1 MKKMMLVPAVLAVGA
16 ISFAA
21 ELRPAAQSRLPI
33 GAVRPEGWLRVQ
45 LEKQRAGI
53 TGHAEELYDDIGQ
66 SDWLTNAGR
75 GGQYS
80 WERGPYY
87 AKGLLSLAFAL
98 DDATLKEKAKK
109 WVDAI
114 LASQRPDGSFGPK
127 KRNWWANMIALW
139 LVRDWAEATGDA
151 RVVPFLEKYFTFQK
165 AEFADC
171 PISGD
176 SMWAVAR
183 TGDEMD
189 IVFWLYETTGKEEW
203 LDFARTLSKESADW
217 TTYYRRGGDPGG
229 PKSNGY
235 RCHIVNFMQG
245 LKTPALQWRLD
256 GDPAKRTAYR
266 AAFDPEGWVMRMCG
280 RPDRMVNGSEPLID
294 RSATGGTEL
303 CAIAERILSCQTH
316 LTVFADAD
324 VADDLE
330 VVAYNSLPATL
341 APDGKG
347 IRYYCLLNQPAC
359 LDKLLLFANNG
370 DRAENV
376 GAICPGPHAGF
387 GCCRSNFHLAW
398 PKFVQSMWMARE
410 GGLAAIAYGPCVI
423 STPTADVV
431 QSGDYPFGPN
441 VRLKVA
447 KAKGGEWPLFVRIPS
462 WCNSAKVSV
471 NGVDAGTAA
480 AGTFKRID
488 REWKA
493 GDEVTLVLP
502 METRLSRWEM
512 DAVAVSRGPL
522 LFSFEIPMEEQ
533 KVKRY
538 KVPYEK
544 EWIDNFGGD
553 FPRKELLPK
562 GPWNYVLALE
572 KGGTAEKGGML
583 ENGGMLEKG
592 GPKLPAR
599 GEKLDAVVSE
609 VAIPADP
616 FVPGNAPVTVSVP
629 AVKSDF
635 GGWGYMREVTT
646 GRAVDPP
653 PSPIPPEFLS
663 ANGQAGGGCQANVV
677 AGYRAD
683 GGANGLVVEMVKL
696 VPFGSTQLRITL
708 FPWFSKTR

>member
-1 MKKMMLVPAVLAVGA
+1 MKRLTYLAAMAATCCVAHGAVE
-16 ISFAA
+16 F
-21 ELRPAAQSRLPI
+21 RPAEQSRLPI

-45 LEKQRAGI
+45 LEKQRDGI
-53 TGHAEELYDDIGQ
+53 TGNSEKLYDDIGQ
-66 SDWLTNAGR
+66 SDWLTGEKR

-98 DDATLKEKAKK
+98 DDTMLKARAKK

-114 LASQRPDGSFGPK
+114 LASQRENGAFGPK
-127 KRNWWANMIALW
+127 DRNWWANMIALW
-139 LVRDWAEATGDA
+139 LVRDWAEATGDK
-151 RVVPFLEKYFTFQK
+151 RVVPFLEKYFNFQK
-165 AEFADC
+165 TEFAEC

-189 IVFWLYETTGKEEW
+189 VVFWLYEQTGKDEW
-203 LDFARTLSKESADW
+203 LEFARTLSKESADW
-217 TTYYRRGGDPGG
+217 TTYYRRGGAPGG
-229 PKSNGY
+229 DKKTGY

-256 GDPAKRTAYR
+256 GDARKRDAYHS
-266 AAFDPEGWVMRMCG
+266 AFDPEGWVMRMCG

-316 LTVFADAD
+316 LTVFADVE

-330 VVAYNSLPATL
+330 MVAYNSLPATL

-359 LDKLLLFANNG
+359 LNKFLLFANNG
-370 DRAENV
+370 DRNV

-398 PKFVQSMWMARE
+398 PKFAQSMWMARD
-410 GGLAAIAYGPCVI
+410 GGLAAIAYGPCDV
-423 STPTADVV
+423 STPTADIIET
-431 QSGDYPFGPN
+431 GDYPFGPN
-441 VRLKVA
+441 VTFKVTR
-447 KAKGGEWPLFVRIPS
+447 AKGGTWPLFVRIPG
-462 WCNSAKVSV
+462 WCSEAKVAV
-471 NGVDAGTAA
+471 NGKDAGNVA

-488 REWKA
+488 REWKS

-502 METRLSRWEM
+502 MEARISHWEM
-512 DAVAVSRGPL
+512 DAVAVTRGPL
-522 LFSFEIPMEEQ
+522 LYSFEVPMEER
-533 KVKRY
+533 KVEKY

-562 GPWNYVLALE
+562 GPWNYVLSLG
-572 KGGTAEKGGML
+572 K
-583 ENGGMLEKG
+583 NGKTGDG
-592 GPKLPAR
+592 I
-599 GEKLDAVVSE
+599 LDDAKVSVVLVPS
-609 VAIPADP
+609 DP
-616 FVPGNAPVTVSVP
+616 FVPGNAPVTISVP
-629 AVKSDF
+629 AKRSDF

-653 PSPIPPEFLS
+653 PSPVPDE
-663 ANGQAGGGCQANVV
+663 GG
-677 AGYRAD
+677 
-683 GGANGLVVEMVKL
+683 EMETLKL
-696 VPFGSTQLRITL
+696 VPFGSTQLRISL
-708 FPWFSKTR
+708 FPWCAKKDR

>member
-1 MKKMMLVPAVLAVGA
+1 MKRLTYLAAMAATCCVAHGAVE
-16 ISFAA
+16 F
-21 ELRPAAQSRLPI
+21 RPAEQSRLPI

-45 LEKQRAGI
+45 LEKQRDGI
-53 TGHAEELYDDIGQ
+53 TGNSEKLYDDIGQ
-66 SDWLTNAGR
+66 SDWLTGEKR

-98 DDATLKEKAKK
+98 DDTMLKARAKK

-114 LASQRPDGSFGPK
+114 LASQRENGAFGPK
-127 KRNWWANMIALW
+127 DRNWWANMIALW
-139 LVRDWAEATGDA
+139 LVRDWAEATGDK
-151 RVVPFLEKYFTFQK
+151 RVVPFLEKYFNFQK
-165 AEFADC
+165 KEFAEC

-189 IVFWLYETTGKEEW
+189 VVFWLYEQTGKEW
-203 LDFARTLSKESADW
+203 LEFARTLSKESADW
-217 TTYYRRGGDPGG
+217 TTYYRRGGAPGG
-229 PKSNGY
+229 DKKTGY

-256 GDPAKRTAYR
+256 GDARKRDAYHS
-266 AAFDPEGWVMRMCG
+266 AFDPEGWVMRMCG

-316 LTVFADAD
+316 LTVFADVE

-330 VVAYNSLPATL
+330 MVAYNSLPATL

-359 LDKLLLFANNG
+359 LNKFLLFANNG
-370 DRAENV
+370 DRTENV

-398 PKFVQSMWMARE
+398 PKFAQSMWMARD
-410 GGLAAIAYGPCVI
+410 GGLAAIAYGPCDV
-423 STPTADVV
+423 STPTAEIIET
-431 QSGDYPFGPN
+431 GDYPFGPN
-441 VRLKVA
+441 VTFKVTR
-447 KAKGGEWPLFVRIPS
+447 AKGGTWPLFVRIPG
-462 WCNSAKVSV
+462 WCSEAKVAV
-471 NGVDAGTAA
+471 NGKDAGNVA

-488 REWKA
+488 REWKS

-502 METRLSRWEM
+502 MEARISHWEM
-512 DAVAVSRGPL
+512 DAVAVTRGPL
-522 LFSFEIPMEEQ
+522 LYSFEVPMEER
-533 KVKRY
+533 KVEKY

-562 GPWNYVLALE
+562 GPWNYVLSLG
-572 KGGTAEKGGML
+572 K
-583 ENGGMLEKG
+583 NGNTGDG
-592 GPKLPAR
+592 I
-599 GEKLDAVVSE
+599 LDDAKVSVVLVPS
-609 VAIPADP
+609 DP
-616 FVPGNAPVTVSVP
+616 FVPGNAPVTISVP
-629 AVKSDF
+629 AKRSDF

-653 PSPIPPEFLS
+653 PSPIPDE
-663 ANGQAGGGCQANVV
+663 GGETET
-677 AGYRAD
+677 
-683 GGANGLVVEMVKL
+683 LKL
-696 VPFGSTQLRITL
+696 VPFGSTQLRISL
-708 FPWFSKTR
+708 FPWCAKKDR

>member
-1 MKKMMLVPAVLAVGA
+1 MKRLTCLAAMAATCCVAHGA
-16 ISFAA
+16 AG
-21 ELRPAAQSRLPI
+21 LRPSEQSRLPI

-45 LEKQRAGI
+45 LEKQRDGI
-53 TGHAEELYDDIGQ
+53 TGNSEKLYDDIGR
-66 SDWLTNAGR
+66 SDWLTGEKR

-98 DDATLKEKAKK
+98 DDTMLKARAKK

-114 LASQRPDGSFGPK
+114 LASQRENGAFGPK
-127 KRNWWANMIALW
+127 DRNWWANMIALW
-139 LVRDWAEATGDA
+139 LVRDWAEATGDK
-151 RVVPFLEKYFTFQK
+151 RVVPFLEKYFNFQK
-165 AEFADC
+165 KEFAEC

-189 IVFWLYETTGKEEW
+189 VVFWLYEQTGKDEW
-203 LDFARTLSKESADW
+203 LEFARTLSKESADW
-217 TTYYRRGGDPGG
+217 TTYYRRGGAPGG
-229 PKSNGY
+229 DKKTGY

-256 GDPAKRTAYR
+256 GDARKRDAYHS
-266 AAFDPEGWVMRMCG
+266 AFDPEGWVMRMCG

-316 LTVFADAD
+316 LTVFADVE

-330 VVAYNSLPATL
+330 MVAYNSLPATL

-359 LDKLLLFANNG
+359 LDKFLLFANNG
-370 DRAENV
+370 DRNENV

-398 PKFVQSMWMARE
+398 PKFAQSMWMGRD
-410 GGLAAIAYGPCVI
+410 GGLAAVAYGPCDV
-423 STPTADVV
+423 STPAADVIET
-431 QSGDYPFGPN
+431 GDYPFGPN
-441 VRLKVA
+441 VTLKVTR
-447 KAKGGEWPLFVRIPS
+447 AKGGEWPLFVRIPG
-462 WCNSAKVSV
+462 WCSGAKVAV
-471 NGVDAGTAA
+471 NGKDAGLTA

-493 GDEVTLVLP
+493 GDEVTLVFP
-502 METRLSRWEM
+502 MEARVSHWEM
-512 DAVAVSRGPL
+512 DAVAVTRGPL
-522 LFSFEIPMEEQ
+522 LYSLEIPMEER
-533 KVKRY
+533 KVKKY
-538 KVPYEK
+538 KVPYEN
-544 EWIDNFGGD
+544 EWIDDFGGD

-562 GPWNYVLALE
+562 GPWNYVLSLG
-572 KGGTAEKGGML
+572 KDGKTRDGI
-583 ENGGMLEKG
+583 
-592 GPKLPAR
+592 
-599 GEKLDAVVSE
+599 LDDAKVSVVLVPS
-609 VAIPADP
+609 DP
-616 FVPGNAPVTVSVP
+616 FVPGNAPVTISVP
-629 AVKSDF
+629 AKRSDF

-653 PSPIPPEFLS
+653 PSPIPDE
-663 ANGQAGGGCQANVV
+663 GG
-677 AGYRAD
+677 
-683 GGANGLVVEMVKL
+683 EMETLKL
-696 VPFGSTQLRITL
+696 VPFGSTQLRISL
-708 FPWFSKTR
+708 FPWCAKKDR

>member
-1 MKKMMLVPAVLAVGA
+1 MKRLTYLAAMAATCCVAHGAVE
-16 ISFAA
+16 F
-21 ELRPAAQSRLPI
+21 RPAEQSRLPI

-45 LEKQRAGI
+45 LEKQRDGI
-53 TGHAEELYDDIGQ
+53 TGNSEKLYDDIGQ
-66 SDWLTNAGR
+66 SDWLTGEKR

-98 DDATLKEKAKK
+98 DDTMLKARAKK

-114 LASQRPDGSFGPK
+114 LASQRENGAFGPK
-127 KRNWWANMIALW
+127 DRNWWANMIALW
-139 LVRDWAEATGDA
+139 LVRDWAEATGDK
-151 RVVPFLEKYFTFQK
+151 RVVPFLEKYFNFQK
-165 AEFADC
+165 TEFAEC

-189 IVFWLYETTGKEEW
+189 VVFWLYEQTGKDEW
-203 LDFARTLSKESADW
+203 LEFARTLSKESADW
-217 TTYYRRGGDPGG
+217 TTYYRRGGAPGG
-229 PKSNGY
+229 DKKTGY

-256 GDPAKRTAYR
+256 GDARKRDAYHS
-266 AAFDPEGWVMRMCG
+266 AFDPEGWVMRMCG

-316 LTVFADAD
+316 LTVFADVE

-330 VVAYNSLPATL
+330 MVAYNSLPATL

-359 LDKLLLFANNG
+359 LNKFLLFANNG
-370 DRAENV
+370 DRNV

-398 PKFVQSMWMARE
+398 PKFAQSMWMARD
-410 GGLAAIAYGPCVI
+410 GGLAAIAYGPCDV
-423 STPTADVV
+423 STPTAEIIET
-431 QSGDYPFGPN
+431 GDYPFGPN
-441 VRLKVA
+441 VTFKVTR
-447 KAKGGEWPLFVRIPS
+447 AKGGTWPLFVRIPG
-462 WCNSAKVSV
+462 WCSEAKVAV
-471 NGVDAGTAA
+471 NGKDAGNVA

-488 REWKA
+488 REWKS

-502 METRLSRWEM
+502 MEARISHWEM
-512 DAVAVSRGPL
+512 DAVAVTRGPL
-522 LFSFEIPMEEQ
+522 LYSFEVPMEER
-533 KVKRY
+533 KVEKY

-562 GPWNYVLALE
+562 GPWNYVLSLG
-572 KGGTAEKGGML
+572 K
-583 ENGGMLEKG
+583 NGKTGDG
-592 GPKLPAR
+592 I
-599 GEKLDAVVSE
+599 LDDAKVSVVLVPS
-609 VAIPADP
+609 DP
-616 FVPGNAPVTVSVP
+616 FVPGNAPVTISVP
-629 AVKSDF
+629 AKRSDF

-653 PSPIPPEFLS
+653 PSPVPDE
-663 ANGQAGGGCQANVV
+663 GG
-677 AGYRAD
+677 
-683 GGANGLVVEMVKL
+683 EMETLKL
-696 VPFGSTQLRITL
+696 VPFGSTQLRISL
-708 FPWFSKTR
+708 FPWCAKKDR